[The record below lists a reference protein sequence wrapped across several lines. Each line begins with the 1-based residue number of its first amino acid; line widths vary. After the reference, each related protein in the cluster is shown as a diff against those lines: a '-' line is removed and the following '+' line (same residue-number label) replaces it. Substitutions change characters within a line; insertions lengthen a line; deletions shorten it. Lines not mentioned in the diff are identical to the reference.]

1 MRQDREKD
9 KILLEKVQTEVRKAT
24 IAKFVQIRKEKK
36 ITQQELAERTGILR
50 PNIARMESGNYNPT
64 IDMLVRLADGL
75 GMDVDIQL
83 LPRE

>member
-24 IAKFVQIRKEKK
+24 IEKIVQIRKEKK

>member
-24 IAKFVQIRKEKK
+24 IEKIVKIRKEKK